1 MHPPLLPHPDHPGQ
15 QERFRTGALPPSHE
29 GCTPRKQHRPALK
42 SPECM
47 EDPCRGSTAPYGRKQ
62 NHSRYLLGLG
72 LLSKVL
78 YGQAL
83 LSYDRTNKLRGHQHP
98 QWEIEL
104 FGLRGAPRGGA
115 PLPGRVAPTAGSLG
129 GRRGA
134 HLFIWDVGNLEGI
147 VLKLVVAQLLNCSAR

>member
-1 MHPPLLPHPDHPGQ
+1 
-15 QERFRTGALPPSHE
+15 
-29 GCTPRKQHRPALK
+29 
-42 SPECM
+42 M
-47 EDPCRGSTAPYGRKQ
+47 EDPCRGPTAPYGRKQ

>member
-1 MHPPLLPHPDHPGQ
+1 MAGTPKPPVQG
-15 QERFRTGALPPSHE
+15 E
-29 GCTPRKQHRPALK
+29 
-42 SPECM
+42 PELG
-47 EDPCRGSTAPYGRKQ
+47 PTAPYRRKQ
-62 NHSRYLLGLG
+62 NHWKYLLGLG

-115 PLPGRVAPTAGSLG
+115 PLPGRVAPAAGSLG

-134 HLFIWDVGNLEGI
+134 HLFIRDVGNLEGI
-147 VLKLVVAQLLNCSAR
+147 VLKLVVAQLLYCSARQGDGGGW